1 MAGNAD
7 DLLYNYEGISSVSGA
22 IESFVAQMNA
32 NLDEVDATFRNLL
45 ANGWGGSEGAAA
57 FQAQS
62 AKWHTG
68 ANDMAT
74 TLRTL
79 STKVGDAGI
88 NMKALDG
95 QVANRFGAA

>member
-1 MAGNAD
+1 MPYEAD

-32 NLDEVDATFRNLL
+32 NLDEVDAVIRNLL

-62 AKWHTG
+62 AKWHSG
-68 ANDMAT
+68 ANEMAV
-74 TLRTL
+74 TLRSL

-88 NMKALDG
+88 NMKSLD
-95 QVANRFGAA
+95 QNVANRFGTA

>member
-1 MAGNAD
+1 MPYEAD

-22 IESFVAQMNA
+22 IEAFVAQMNA
-32 NLDEVDATFRNLL
+32 NLDEVDAVFRNLL

-62 AKWHTG
+62 AKWHSG
-68 ANDMAT
+68 ANEMAV
-74 TLRTL
+74 TLRSL

-88 NMKALDG
+88 NMKSLD
-95 QVANRFGAA
+95 QSVANRFGTA